1 MITGTRQ
8 KLSQIINEPVL
19 SIGSESVSRVSST
32 KTLGVIVDERIT
44 WRDQIDQVAKKA
56 SKGIGLLRRSKHL
69 VNGTTLK
76 TIYDALV
83 LPHFDYCA
91 LVWDNCSKSL
101 QNKLVKLQ
109 NKAARI
115 LTDDSYETPSEAVRA
130 KLNWETSQSRREK
143 IIFLF
148 MKETINGNSNKNIGD
163 LFRISCNTSH
173 NLGSNNNSLKLRH
186 GS

>member
-1 MITGTRQ
+1 M
-8 KLSQIINEPVL
+8 
-19 SIGSESVSRVSST
+19 
-32 KTLGVIVDERIT
+32 
-44 WRDQIDQVAKKA
+44 
-56 SKGIGLLRRSKHL
+56 
-69 VNGTTLK
+69 
-76 TIYDALV
+76 
-83 LPHFDYCA
+83 
-91 LVWDNCSKSL
+91 
-101 QNKLVKLQ
+101 KLQ

-143 IIFLF
+143 LIFLF